1 MPALHRLA
9 LLVLLSGSC
18 CAQDPSGDPR
28 PGQPQKRLLSQAS
41 AAEQAG
47 NYGKAADAYLEL
59 VASEPLR
66 ADWVVEAGRCLGRA
80 GRFNDAIELLTSRRG
95 DFPDMLEVPAMLART
110 LLLKVETDPGILHP
124 HLVYAD
130 AIRVAREVLKLHPGH
145 ADAQLILAQALYGSG
160 DWEAAVATAE
170 DAVRLHPD
178 RAGAHILMGRIAF
191 DRFKELKRQLAD
203 SDPDP
208 QERSLQVAAIHE
220 QRVRAQTAFRRAAE
234 LAPDRTFAAI
244 ALGELAAWDSKTEEA
259 LEHWN
264 SALAIQPEAPV
275 KHEWIE
281 ANTTWQERAAFYDNA
296 LKAHRSRPTSTAAT
310 AATLTWH
317 LARAHYDGLQWQT
330 ALDLFTGAVEANP
343 QHSNAWF
350 YVMICA
356 WRLGDETAA
365 ENAGARYAANSAVQF
380 ADILRNLPPESRG
393 ETAALIKY
401 LGDRAFQQGRI
412 DNSRDLNHVIACL
425 QDSADAW
432 NNYAFL
438 CRETGK
444 FKAALSGYEYAL
456 EREPDSPQLWNDAAV
471 ILQYHLAAPAD
482 LERAKGMYEH
492 ALELAA
498 KVLADK
504 DATELA
510 HQRAK
515 KAQSDARLNLQKLE
529 EKD

>member
-9 LLVLLSGSC
+9 LLVILSGPC
-18 CAQDPSGDPR
+18 YAQDPSSDPQQ
-28 PGQPQKRLLSQAS
+28 GQPQQRLLSV
-41 AAEQAG
+41 AAEAEQSG
-47 NYGKAADAYLEL
+47 NYSKAADAYLEL

-80 GRFNDAIELLTSRRG
+80 GRFNDAIELLSTRRK
-95 DFPDMLEVPAMLART
+95 DFPDILDVPAMLART

-124 HLVYAD
+124 HLVYGD
-130 AIRVAREVLKLHPGH
+130 AIRIAREVLQLHPEH
-145 ADAQLILAQALYGSG
+145 ADAGLILAQALYGSG
-160 DWEAAVATAE
+160 DWEAAVAAAE
-170 DAVRLHPD
+170 EAVRLHPD

-191 DRFKELKRQLAD
+191 DRFKQLKQQLAEI
-203 SDPDP
+203 DPDP
-208 QERSLQVAAIHE
+208 QTRALQVAAIHE
-220 QRVRAQTAFRRAAE
+220 QRVRAMEAFGRAAD
-234 LAPDRTFAAI
+234 LAPNRAFAPI
-244 ALGELAAWDSKTEEA
+244 ALGEIAAWDSKTAEV
-259 LEHWN
+259 LQHWN
-264 SALAIQPEAPV
+264 AALVIQPEAPV
-275 KHEWIE
+275 KHDWIE
-281 ANTTWQERAAFYDNA
+281 ANTTWQERAAFYAEA
-296 LKAHRSRPTSTAAT
+296 LEAHRKQEDSTAAT
-310 AATLTWH
+310 AATLAWH

-330 ALDLFTGAVEANP
+330 ALDLFTKAVEANP

-356 WRLGDETAA
+356 WRLGDELAA
-365 ENAGARYAANSAVQF
+365 EAAGARYAANSAVQF
-380 ADILRNLPPESRG
+380 ADILRDLPPEARG

-456 EREPDSPQLWNDAAV
+456 EREPDSPQLWNDTAV
-471 ILQYHLAAPAD
+471 ILQYHLASPAD

-504 DATELA
+504 DASELA
-510 HQRAK
+510 RERAK

-529 EKD
+529 DDR